1 MTSHHA
7 RRQIIL
13 GSCCVLLSAFLFAI
27 KAILIKKAY
36 GLDSSLTA
44 PTLLALRMLSALPFF
59 VLIAVVAPRNPTAP
73 TMRDW
78 GLLLLAGLIG
88 YYLASI
94 LDFIGLTYISASLE
108 RIILFLYPT
117 LTVLMMALMH
127 QRAIPN
133 RTILAIVLSYG
144 GTLVVM
150 LGEGTQQAAAG
161 NVWLGSLFVFASA
174 FAYALYL
181 IMTPTL
187 IRRFGSWRFTGL
199 AMSVACIASLVH
211 YSLVTSEPLGLL
223 SHYSWQILGLGVALG
238 IFSTVLPATF
248 LMQGIA
254 RVGPAQAAMLSAG
267 GPIMTVVL
275 AVLLLGESLSSLQW
289 LGCGLNIVGVLMIT
303 LRPAQPVAKTAVTS

>member
-1 MTSHHA
+1 MF
-7 RRQIIL
+7 
-13 GSCCVLLSAFLFAI
+13 GSACVLLSAFLFAI
-27 KAILIKKAY
+27 KAIFIKKAY
-36 GLDSSLTA
+36 GLDPSLTA

-59 VLIAVVAPRNPTAP
+59 ILIAVIAPRNDTAP
-73 TMRDW
+73 TAKDW

-94 LDFIGLTYISASLE
+94 LDFVGLTYISASLE

-117 LTVLMMALMH
+117 LTVLMMAVLH
-127 QRAIPN
+127 KRAIPQ
-133 RTILAIVLSYG
+133 RTLIAIILSYS

-150 LGEGTQQAAAG
+150 LGEGAQSAAHG
-161 NVWLGSLFVFASA
+161 SVWTGSLFVFASA
-174 FAYALYL
+174 LAYALYL

-199 AMSVACIASLVH
+199 AMSVACIASILH
-211 YSLVTSEPLGLL
+211 YGLVTPEPLGLI
-223 SHYSWQILGLGVALG
+223 SHYSWTILGLGIALG

-275 AVLLLGESLSSLQW
+275 AVIFLGESLSAVQW
-289 LGCGLNIVGVLMIT
+289 LGCALNIAGVLMIT
-303 LRPAQPVAKTAVTS
+303 LLPAQSIIKSPVTQ